1 MNFSEAQ
8 RWYDGYQFKNIKHIY
23 NPKSIVDAM
32 IDEEFKSYWNNTE
45 TYEAL
50 KVYIDMNF
58 DGLKDA
64 IIAML
69 GNINCQIDIG
79 TFQNDMTNFLG
90 KDDVLTLLIHLGYLA
105 YNETTRTV
113 FILNEEVR
121 EEFLRVIRTSGWNEV
136 IRAISHSERLLAE
149 TLQQNEQTVARE
161 LLVGINYDKKEKKH
175 QCIIETFNIS

>member
-1 MNFSEAQ
+1 MKQ
-8 RWYDGYQFKNIKHIY
+8 KH
-23 NPKSIVDAM
+23 
-32 IDEEFKSYWNNTE
+32 
-45 TYEAL
+45 
-50 KVYIDMNF
+50 
-58 DGLKDA
+58 
-64 IIAML
+64 
-69 GNINCQIDIG
+69 
-79 TFQNDMTNFLG
+79 MTNFLR

-113 FILNEEVR
+113 FIPNEEVR

-149 TLQQNEQTVARE
+149 TLQQNEQTVAQE